1 MKTNINVM
9 WVLTAYFVIL
19 TIVYTVWA
27 LIDTN
32 EVEWVGTIAIG
43 LSAGLSGFIGYYLQL
58 VKKNQGGEL
67 PEDRLDAEIDEGDP
81 ELGHFSPWSWW
92 PVTMAFG
99 LGIVFLGISVGFW
112 VAMYAVPLVLVA
124 LVGWVYEHYRG
135 NFAR

>member
-1 MKTNINVM
+1 MRTNINVM
-9 WVLTAYFVIL
+9 WVLTAYFAIL
-19 TIVYTVWA
+19 AAVYTVWA
-27 LIDTN
+27 LIDSN

-43 LSAGLSGFIGYYLQL
+43 LSAGLSGLIGYYLRL
-58 VKKNQGGEL
+58 AKKNQGGEL
-67 PEDRLDAEIDEGDP
+67 PEDRLDAEIDDGDP
-81 ELGHFSPWSWW
+81 ELGHYSPWSWW